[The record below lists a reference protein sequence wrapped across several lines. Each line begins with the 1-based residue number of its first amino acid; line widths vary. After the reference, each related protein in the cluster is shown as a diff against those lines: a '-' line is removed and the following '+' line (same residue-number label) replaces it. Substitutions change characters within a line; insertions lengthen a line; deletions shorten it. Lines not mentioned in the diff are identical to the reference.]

1 MGRLP
6 IVDAKTMEME
16 KVLIALEFQKTRQKE
31 SHAFYPEEFRTALQS
46 L

>member
-6 IVDAKTMEME
+6 IVDAKTME